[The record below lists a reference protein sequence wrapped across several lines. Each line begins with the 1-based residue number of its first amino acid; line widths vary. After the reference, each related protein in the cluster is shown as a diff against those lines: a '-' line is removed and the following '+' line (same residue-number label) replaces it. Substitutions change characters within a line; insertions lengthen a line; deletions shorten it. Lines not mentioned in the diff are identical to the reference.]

1 MTQFQQ
7 SFANQNP
14 NMLPSQQYYDA
25 NAGRPDAS
33 PQMLNNPNYIPGWNI
48 NTAFAQPAQ
57 QPVQRAPQS
66 FTPLPP
72 PPDLPSI
79 ALPNG
84 QNPNLGNGLTASQQ
98 AFANPNW
105 MHALASKGGGMGPA
119 NNIGTAT
126 PLGGLP
132 QAGQYAAPV
141 NANFSNL
148 ALGPVQ
154 HAQAPNFNF
163 QQQLQ
168 NFINSGLMR

>member
-1 MTQFQQ
+1 MTTYA
-7 SFANQNP
+7 SYDQNGNVIP
-14 NMLPSQQYYDA
+14 DSQMGNPLYMTSQYRRA
-25 NAGRPDAS
+25 V
-33 PQMLNNPNYIPGWNI
+33 
-48 NTAFAQPAQ
+48 TPAPTVVQ
-57 QPVQRAPQS
+57 QPVQRAAPTY
-66 FTPLPP
+66 TPM
-72 PPDLPSI
+72 PDPATLPSI

-98 AFANPNW
+98 AFSNPNW
-105 MHALASKGGGMGPA
+105 MNSLTSKGGGMGPS

-141 NANFSNL
+141 SPNFSNL